1 MKLLII
7 NGPNI
12 NLLGKREPSIYGTLT
27 YDDLIKKIHE
37 HSREKKIDVEFFQS
51 NSEGDLVEKIQNASQ
66 FDGIVINAAA
76 YTHTSVA
83 LRDALAAVGVPF
95 VEVHIS
101 NVFAR
106 EEFRH
111 KSLLSDKAIGV
122 ITGFG
127 IYSYIFAVDYFCFK
141 SN

>member
-12 NLLGKREPSIYGTLT
+12 NLLGKREPGIYGTLT
-27 YDDLIKKIHE
+27 YDELIKKIHE
-37 HSREKKIDVEFFQS
+37 HSRERKIDVEFFHS
-51 NSEGDLVEKIQNASQ
+51 NSEGDLVGRIQDASN

-106 EEFRH
+106 EDFRH
-111 KSLLSDKAIGV
+111 KSLLSDKAVGV

-127 IYSYIFAVDYFCFK
+127 VYSYIFAVDYFCFK
-141 SN
+141 NN